1 MYLIARLNQTL
12 QYLDV
17 FTLISPIF
25 FPHSDQ
31 NNKGIEAKNKIL
43 KAKRLS

>member
-25 FPHSDQ
+25 SYSDQ

-43 KAKRLS
+43 KAKCLS